1 LVAIHAS
8 KISPVAMAD
17 GAVSVIELTAVE
29 LSVGVDEEMKVIAA
43 AAGTAAKAREAES
56 TREQQHR
63 MFERGIICRL

>member
-1 LVAIHAS
+1 LVAIHAN

-29 LSVGVDEEMKVIAA
+29 LSVGVDEEMKAIAA
-43 AAGTAAKAREAES
+43 GAGAAAKARAAAS

-63 MFERGIICRL
+63 MLKRRLMCRS